1 MDVCS
6 HIYIMAKGKK
16 QKRSYSPLII
26 GHILLMANIGL
37 NIFIKAQ
44 GSISWLKSIGFIILI
59 PVVILWIIPVV
70 TLRKYGSISPDGSFL
85 ATTQLVEK
93 GIYRV
98 VRHPQYL
105 SFMLL
110 NTGFALLN
118 QDAITLVISFLS
130 VLFLTLGIK
139 EEEQLLTE
147 QFGDDYVDYKKKV
160 PSINILAG
168 IYRIFFKQS

>member
-1 MDVCS
+1 
-6 HIYIMAKGKK
+6 
-16 QKRSYSPLII
+16 
-26 GHILLMANIGL
+26 
-37 NIFIKAQ
+37 
-44 GSISWLKSIGFIILI
+44 
-59 PVVILWIIPVV
+59 
-70 TLRKYGSISPDGSFL
+70 
-85 ATTQLVEK
+85 
-93 GIYRV
+93 
-98 VRHPQYL
+98 
-105 SFMLL
+105 MLL